1 MKTVAALLADAR
13 QQIPIAEARLLL
25 GHLLGKSTAWLE
37 AQAEGVKGNRGVW
50 VGAALQLPD
59 GSRMSAR
66 ARSWARLDA
75 EVASGNFE
83 DKFLSL
89 VAEGE
94 DPSYLAWNVF
104 GISWRVM
111 RQWIEGSNELM
122 REFESAKKAGADKL
136 LPNQATI
143 DAMAA
148 KFGGRTIDGLAK
160 IYGDGSVNIVKLK

>member
-1 MKTVAALLADAR
+1 
-13 QQIPIAEARLLL
+13 
-25 GHLLGKSTAWLE
+25 
-37 AQAEGVKGNRGVW
+37 
-50 VGAALQLPD
+50 
-59 GSRMSAR
+59 MSAR

-136 LPNQATI
+136 MYEALKEVKGADT
-143 DAMAA
+143 DTVA
-148 KFGGRTIDGLAK
+148 LAK
-160 IYGDGSVNIVKLK
+160 LRADRYDRMAGKMDRPQWGDKVEVSVEQKISIVDVLREARGRVIEVEEEKSALPAIVPSGGVTI